1 MSRRQRLVTIRFFCD
16 RAVPWPRQSTVFP
29 PSRAVPGHRRDNLRS
44 LLVHSHS
51 CHTIIARVFSEHCR
65 SIPDNSPHASLEH
78 STNSPAAFREHF
90 RSIPDNLP
98 QASLEHSKKSPTSF
112 PEHSRSIPGAYP
124 HAAATTGKL
133 QASEKNRALFL

>member
-16 RAVPWPRQSTVFP
+16 RAVPWPRQSTVFL
-29 PSRAVPGHRRDNLRS
+29 PSRAVPGHSRDNLRS

-78 STNSPAAFREHF
+78 STNSPQHSGSISGASQNSPASIFGAFQEISHKFPR
-90 RSIPDNLP
+90 
-98 QASLEHSKKSPTSF
+98 AF
-112 PEHSRSIPGAYP
+112 PEHPRSI
-124 HAAATTGKL
+124 HARSGDDRKI
-133 QASEKNRALFL
+133 ASERKNRALFL